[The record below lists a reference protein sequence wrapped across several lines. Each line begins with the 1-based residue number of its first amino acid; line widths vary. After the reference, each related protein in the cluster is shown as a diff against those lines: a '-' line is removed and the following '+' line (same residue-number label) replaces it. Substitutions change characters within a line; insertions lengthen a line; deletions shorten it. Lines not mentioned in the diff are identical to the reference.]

1 MGFPP
6 FPPFKKGGAKTNTFL
21 CVLLLIYQ
29 LLFDISNVQMIDFNF
44 GSTFSKGGEMWINL

>member
-44 GSTFSKGGEMWINL
+44 GSTFSKGGEMLINL